1 MSEHLCCVHVSLL
14 RCQTVTAGTS
24 EEPLGS
30 LSL

>member
-14 RCQTVTAGTS
+14 RRQTVTACTR
-24 EEPLGS
+24 EQPLAS